1 MANFVILRISM
12 KRIIV
17 FFLILIFFAGCGG
30 RQPSEPTV
38 ETSSVTEELSVEQA
52 IMYIYDEVF
61 NAYTDLSQAE
71 IYEADFD
78 HKFMSSYYLEL
89 DTIVRE
95 IDESYPSEIGFHDY
109 DHWIQG
115 NDWDNLSYAIVSIRN
130 ISDNKAEVDMVIIN
144 YGQENP
150 IVVKMV
156 KEEGIWKIYDF
167 IRNGVSELS
176 EMEQYIEW
184 DSDLHILHEK
194 HGDVVEQV
202 ICRK

>member
-1 MANFVILRISM
+1 MKKIIFFVFVLI
-12 KRIIV
+12 
-17 FFLILIFFAGCGG
+17 ILIGCDSH
-30 RQPSEPTV
+30 QLSEPME
-38 ETSSVTEELSVEQA
+38 ETPSITDEISAEQA
-52 IMYIYDEVF
+52 IMNIYDEVF

-95 IDESYPSEIGFHDY
+95 IDESYPSEIGFHDC

-115 NDWDNLSYAIVSIRN
+115 NDWDNLSYAIASIRN